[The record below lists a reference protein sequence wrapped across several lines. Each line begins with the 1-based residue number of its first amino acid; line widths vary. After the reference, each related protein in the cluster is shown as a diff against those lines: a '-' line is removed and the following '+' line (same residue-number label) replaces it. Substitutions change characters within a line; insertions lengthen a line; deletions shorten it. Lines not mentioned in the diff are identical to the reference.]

1 MRMDT
6 LNEPETMPDPATAE
20 KAAGEV
26 DAVPELDAASEAP
39 RPAFQKIDHVAIA
52 VRELEPAVTFF
63 CEVLGFELKRRL
75 EVKGRRTGMIS
86 AELEHNGLKFVLVQ
100 GTEPESQVSQLITH
114 FGPGVAHI
122 ALEVSDVSE
131 AVADLTR
138 RGLSFD
144 TTVIK
149 GPGLTQA
156 FSSRCNNSG
165 MSFEFIKRESE
176 EGFLAANVQ
185 ELFDQLEKANAY

>member
-1 MRMDT
+1 MKT
-6 LNEPETMPDPATAE
+6 STT
-20 KAAGEV
+20 
-26 DAVPELDAASEAP
+26 
-39 RPAFQKIDHVAIA
+39 FHKIDHIAIA
-52 VRELEPAVTFF
+52 VHELEPAIVFF
-63 CEVLGFELKRRL
+63 TEVLGFQLMRRL
-75 EVKGRRTGMIS
+75 EIKGKRTGMIS

-100 GTEPESQVSQLITH
+100 GTEPESQVSQLISH

-122 ALEVSDVSE
+122 AFDVDDVAE
-131 AVADLTR
+131 TVADLAG

-156 FSSRCNNSG
+156 FSSRCKNSG

-176 EGFLAANVQ
+176 DGFLTSNVQ
-185 ELFDQLEKANAY
+185 ELFDQLEKANSY